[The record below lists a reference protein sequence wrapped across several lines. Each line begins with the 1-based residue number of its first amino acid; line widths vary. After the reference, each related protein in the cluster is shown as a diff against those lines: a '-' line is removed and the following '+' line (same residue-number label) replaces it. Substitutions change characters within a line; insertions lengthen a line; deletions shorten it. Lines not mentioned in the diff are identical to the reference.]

1 MARTEASKCCGP
13 IPILF
18 CIAQKN
24 RNSHNMN
31 DIWFWLPFPLLRKH
45 MGIDIFGC
53 GRFCVP
59 QLIGN
64 RYGQLMDL

>member
-1 MARTEASKCCGP
+1 
-13 IPILF
+13 
-18 CIAQKN
+18 
-24 RNSHNMN
+24 MN

-45 MGIDIFGC
+45 VGIDILGC
-53 GRFCVP
+53 RRFCVP

>member
-1 MARTEASKCCGP
+1 
-13 IPILF
+13 
-18 CIAQKN
+18 
-24 RNSHNMN
+24 MN
-31 DIWFWLPFPLLRKH
+31 DIWLWLPFPFLRKH
-45 MGIDIFGC
+45 VGIDILGC